1 VVKRENREG
10 FGAAKRTNNRAYEIN
25 HQKGE
30 AIMDLAFSEEQE
42 MLRKS
47 ARDFLTDKCPK
58 TLVRQMEEDEKGYPP
73 ELWKEM
79 AGLGWLGLPFPE
91 KFGGGGFSFL
101 DLIVLLEEMGRACLP
116 GPFLS
121 TVVLGGLPILEWGR
135 EEQKQHFLPE
145 ICKGEAILT
154 LALTEPSARYDAA
167 SIRTSATLEGD
178 DYLISGIKLFVPD
191 AHIADWIICVTR
203 TAETAKPEEGITL
216 FLVDAKSPG
225 ISTVLLSTIAG
236 DKQCE
241 LSLEKVRVPRE
252 NILGQLGQGWEMV
265 QRIMEWA
272 ALAKSAEMVGGNQ
285 QVMEMTMNYVKER
298 IQFDRPIGSFQII
311 QHYIADMSIDVD
323 SARVT
328 LYKAAWMLSEGLPCT
343 NEISVIKGWIGEAYR
358 RVATR
363 AHQIHGAI
371 GFTKEH
377 DLELYFRRAKAGEVF
392 FGDTDYHREVVA
404 QQLGL

>member
-1 VVKRENREG
+1 MN
-10 FGAAKRTNNRAYEIN
+10 
-25 HQKGE
+25 
-30 AIMDLAFSEEQE
+30 LAFSEEQE

-47 ARDFLTDKCPK
+47 ARDFLTNKCPK
-58 TLVRQMEEDEKGYPP
+58 TLVREMEGDKQGYRS

-79 AGLGWLGLPFPE
+79 AELGWLGLPFPE
-91 KFGGGGFSFL
+91 KYKGGGFSFL

-121 TVVLGGLPILEWGR
+121 TVVLGGLPILEWGK
-135 EEQKQHFLPE
+135 EEQKQQILPK
-145 ICKGEAILT
+145 ISKGEAILT
-154 LALTEPSARYDAA
+154 LALTELSARYNAA
-167 SIRTSATLEGD
+167 SIRTSATPKGE
-178 DYLISGIKLFVPD
+178 DYLISGTKLFVPD
-191 AHIADWIICVTR
+191 AHIADWIICATR
-203 TAETAKPEEGITL
+203 TAETANPEEGITL

-241 LSLEKVRVPRE
+241 LTLKKVKVPRS
-252 NILGQLGQGWEMV
+252 NILGKPGQGWEMV
-265 QRIMEWA
+265 KRIIEWA
-272 ALAKSAEMVGGNQ
+272 ALAKCAEMVGGNQ
-285 QVMEMTMNYVKER
+285 QVMEMTVNYARER

-311 QHYIADMSIDVD
+311 QHYLADMSIDVD

-328 LYKAAWMLSEGLPCT
+328 LYKAAWKLSEGLPCS
-343 NEISVIKGWIGEAYR
+343 NEISIAKAWISDAYR
-358 RVATR
+358 RVATQ

-392 FGDTDYHREVVA
+392 FGDVDYHREIVA

>member
-1 VVKRENREG
+1 
-10 FGAAKRTNNRAYEIN
+10 
-25 HQKGE
+25 
-30 AIMDLAFSEEQE
+30 M
-42 MLRKS
+42 
-47 ARDFLTDKCPK
+47 
-58 TLVRQMEEDEKGYPP
+58 
-73 ELWKEM
+73 
-79 AGLGWLGLPFPE
+79 
-91 KFGGGGFSFL
+91 GGFSFL

-121 TVVLGGLPILEWGR
+121 TVVLGGLPILEWGK
-135 EEQKQHFLPE
+135 EEQKQYFLPK

-167 SIRTSATLEGD
+167 SIQTSATPEGD
-178 DYLISGIKLFVPD
+178 DYLISGTKLFVPD

-203 TAETAKPEEGITL
+203 TAETANPEEGITL

-225 ISTVLLSTIAG
+225 ISTLVLRTIAG

-241 LSLEKVRVPRE
+241 LTLEKVRVPRG
-252 NILGQLGQGWEMV
+252 NILGQLGHGWEMV
-265 QRIMEWA
+265 KRIIEWA

-285 QVMEMTMNYVKER
+285 QVMEMTVNYAKER

-311 QHYIADMSIDVD
+311 QHYLADMSIDVD
-323 SARVT
+323 SARVS

-343 NEISVIKGWIGEAYR
+343 NEISVIKGWISDAYR
-358 RVATR
+358 RVATQ

-392 FGDTDYHREVVA
+392 FGDADFHREVVA

>member
-1 VVKRENREG
+1 
-10 FGAAKRTNNRAYEIN
+10 
-25 HQKGE
+25 
-30 AIMDLAFSEEQE
+30 MDLAFSEEQE
-42 MLRKS
+42 MLSKS
-47 ARDFLTDKCPK
+47 ARDFLANKCPK
-58 TLVRQMEEDEKGYPP
+58 IMVREMEEDEQGYPP

-79 AGLGWLGLPFPE
+79 AELGWLGLPFPE
-91 KFGGGGFSFL
+91 KYEGVGFSFL

-121 TVVLGGLPILEWGR
+121 TVVLGGLPILEWGG
-135 EEQKQHFLPE
+135 EEQKQYFLPK

-167 SIRTSATLEGD
+167 SIRTSATPEGD
-178 DYLISGIKLFVPD
+178 DYLISGAKLFVPD

-203 TAETAKPEEGITL
+203 TAETADPEEGITL
-216 FLVDAKSPG
+216 FLVDAQSPG
-225 ISTVLLSTIAG
+225 INTVLLSTIAG

-241 LSLEKVRVPRE
+241 LTLEKVRVPRG

-265 QRIMEWA
+265 KRIIEWA

-285 QVMEMTMNYVKER
+285 QVMEMTLNYAKER
-298 IQFDRPIGSFQII
+298 IQFDRPIGSFQAI
-311 QHYIADMSIDVD
+311 QHYLADMSIDVD
-323 SARVT
+323 SARVS
-328 LYKAAWMLSEGLPCT
+328 LYKAAWKLSEGLPCT
-343 NEISVIKGWIGEAYR
+343 KEISVAKGWISDAYR
-358 RVATR
+358 RVATQ

-392 FGDTDYHREVVA
+392 FGDADFHREVVA